1 MRSDTQATDAGALRA
16 AQSPAMES
24 WDLSRLFPEGTENR
38 IRVLKKGQKM
48 AFFWACGVKSR
59 GSGGAPPTHLI
70 LLRNQRRCRR
80 RVARRAGRCCT
91 VVREGCGGVLGDLRS
106 CAWCSV
112 SVVWWSCARSG
123 ARPARVGDILAG
135 ASGSL
140 PDRSRVGPILQRSP
154 PPPASGVRGVPLP
167 GPQFRQEG

>member
-1 MRSDTQATDAGALRA
+1 LRSDTQATDAGALRA

-70 LLRNQRRCRR
+70 LLRNQWLCVPRRDAPRPHGHPGF
-80 RVARRAGRCCT
+80 AG
-91 VVREGCGGVLGDLRS
+91 VCGGVLGDLRS